1 MKRSTFVAAILAAV
15 GVMLWTPVPRHIR
28 SENYSDCLTTTKR
41 RVAIVMFS
49 TPGIVPKY
57 AGMAAKINEAYARR
71 HGYSFKHTVVPIP
84 PHDRRAM
91 VWGMVHTLRE
101 ALREAPADRGHPD
114 RGDRGDRGVDAVFYI
129 DSDAVFNRPDT
140 PLDWLFDVD
149 GDVVG
154 CSDSPN
160 GLSLIN
166 TGTLFVRNTPRGRY
180 LLDQWWSMRD
190 DPKYAVFPYE
200 QQALEDLARSSHGAG
215 IVVRPAEEFNSVWG
229 ALRRGKRD
237 TFVLHFMA
245 HSDAERTQ
253 EFARIVQRDR

>member
-1 MKRSTFVAAILAAV
+1 
-15 GVMLWTPVPRHIR
+15 MLWTPVPLIR
-28 SENYSDCLTTTKR
+28 SENYSDASTTTKR
-41 RVAIVMFS
+41 TTKRVAIVMFS
-49 TPGIVPKY
+49 TPSIVPKY

-71 HGYSFKHTVVPIP
+71 HGYSFRHTAVPIP

-91 VWGMVHTLRE
+91 VWSMVHTLRE
-101 ALREAPADRGHPD
+101 ALRGGPTDPI
-114 RGDRGDRGVDAVFYI
+114 DAVFYI

-149 GDVVG
+149 GDVIG
-154 CSDSPN
+154 CSDAPN

-166 TGTLFVRNTPRGRY
+166 TGTLFVKNTPRGRY

-245 HSDAERTQ
+245 HSDAERTA
-253 EFARIVQRDR
+253 EFARILQRTQ